1 MPVNADWSAVRDWEQ
16 LHADDNEAQLT
27 EAFMTFGWGY
37 GLFDLI
43 GLSELTE
50 QNIGEAWA
58 RLAVM
63 QALTEKGA
71 FFTKWTG
78 TESIPLPITRADLER
93 RIGLKSNYS
102 NLTRTAWQTK
112 KFKVFMDV
120 AVKK

>member
-16 LHADDNEAQLT
+16 LHEDDNEAQLT

-63 QALTEKGA
+63 QALTERGA
-71 FFTKWTG
+71 FFSKWTG
-78 TESIPLPITRADLER
+78 EESIPLPITRADLER